1 MSAEEQSAH
10 AYANWPDAEDEPE
23 TEAPEVCA
31 CLRTKT
37 AFGSLAGAPHRWQQG
52 KSSTAVYW
60 CLATMTNSGPD
71 ENVAHPQR
79 CLASRSC
86 YRARE

>member
-1 MSAEEQSAH
+1 MSAEEQFAH
-10 AYANWPDAEDEPE
+10 VYADWPDADEE
-23 TEAPEVCA
+23 AEAEAPEVCA

-60 CLATMTNSGPD
+60 CLATMANSGPD
-71 ENVAHPQR
+71 DHVAHPQQCR
-79 CLASRSC
+79 ATRKC
-86 YRARE
+86 YRAAE

>member
-1 MSAEEQSAH
+1 MSAEEQFAH
-10 AYANWPDAEDEPE
+10 AYANWPDADEEAE

-37 AFGSLAGAPHRWQQG
+37 AFGSLAGAPHRWQHG

-60 CLATMTNSGPD
+60 CLATMANCGPD
-71 ENVAHPQR
+71 ENVAHPQHCR
-79 CLASRSC
+79 GSRSC
-86 YRARE
+86 YRAD